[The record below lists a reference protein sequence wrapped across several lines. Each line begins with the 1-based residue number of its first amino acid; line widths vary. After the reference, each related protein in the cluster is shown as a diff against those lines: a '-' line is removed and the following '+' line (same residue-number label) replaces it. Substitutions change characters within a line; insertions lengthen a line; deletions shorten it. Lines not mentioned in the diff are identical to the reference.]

1 MWIEESFRDL
11 KQELGWEKY
20 TEKIPS
26 KGRLE
31 KVVVISLISYVI
43 GLSLG
48 LKEEGE
54 RGGGRNKGKREIS
67 LIKRF
72 QQLINGARERVERI
86 ILKFVSLFRQRYYRI
101 QHIFV

>member
-1 MWIEESFRDL
+1 MELYSRMWIEESFRDL

-43 GLSLG
+43 GIMV
-48 LKEEGE
+48 
-54 RGGGRNKGKREIS
+54 GR
-67 LIKRF
+67 
-72 QQLINGARERVERI
+72 
-86 ILKFVSLFRQRYYRI
+86 FR
-101 QHIFV
+101 